1 MGEAPAWL
9 EREVA
14 RGLQGLVALRLVG
27 APAEDSVTLTLDVW
41 LAALVDRSQHWVEAV
56 DAMRVRRAFVA
67 LYRTCDRWP
76 PPKLLLDNLGNRD
89 PPAAALPP
97 PGLTDEERA
106 RNLERGRAIKQRLLE
121 SRLQHREETE

>member
-9 EREVA
+9 EREVV

-41 LAALVDRSQHWVEAV
+41 LAALADRSHWVEAV
-56 DAMRVRRAFVA
+56 DAMRVRRAFLA

-89 PPAAALPP
+89 PPAALPP
-97 PGLTDEERA
+97 PRPTDEERA

-121 SRLQHREETE
+121 SRLQPREETE